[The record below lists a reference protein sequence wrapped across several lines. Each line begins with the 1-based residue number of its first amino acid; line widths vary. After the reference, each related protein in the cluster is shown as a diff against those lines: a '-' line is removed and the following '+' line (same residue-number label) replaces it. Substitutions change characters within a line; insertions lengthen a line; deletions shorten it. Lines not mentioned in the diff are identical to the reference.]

1 MSKTS
6 DIKWQTS
13 RNILYAKRSERGDYV
28 KNKHEN
34 QIICKSSTEGIV
46 MVNNQEL
53 FILNL
58 KKEVT
63 PLTKNDR
70 G

>member
-6 DIKWQTS
+6 DIKWQTL
-13 RNILYAKRSERGDYV
+13 RNILYPKRSERGHYV
-28 KNKHEN
+28 KNKHAN
-34 QIICKSSTEGIV
+34 QIICKSSTESIV
-46 MVNNQEL
+46 KGYNQEL
-53 FILNL
+53 FIVNL
-58 KKEVT
+58 KEEVT